1 MKNKKIILS
10 IIKEARIDENRTP
23 LVPSQISN
31 LLDKLSNLKI
41 IVQPSKNRCF
51 KDEDYSKAGAQIEED
66 ISQSDIIFGIKEV
79 EISKLI
85 ENKTYLFFSHTSKIR
100 NDNSQSTQDAAI
112 IYKKK
117 LLREILKKKITLI
130 DYENIRD
137 KSKNAYR
144 YLGFGRFAG
153 IVGCYN
159 TLILYLKLQKKQLL
173 PRAFEINSYKKI
185 QELISR
191 QNFNKLK
198 ILQTGKGNV
207 AKGSMEILRQANIKQ
222 ISLNDYLNKKYD
234 EAVFCNISLRD
245 HVERNDG
252 KDSSYQDF
260 MLNPQEYKSKA
271 TNYLRSTDMLITGHY
286 WDPKFPKLF
295 SPNQINEFK
304 NLKIIGDITCDIN
317 GSIPTTIRSTSIT
330 KPYYSIDINSIKDK
344 SILIGQFDSP
354 STKEIIN
361 KLMKKGVK
369 IFSLN
374 LLPRITRAQSMDV
387 LSSQANLAG
396 YRAVIE
402 SVEEFGKAVPMMMTA
417 AGTITP
423 AKVLVIGAGV
433 AGLQAIATAKRLGAI
448 VSATDVRTVA
458 KEQVESLGGKFL
470 AVEGAENLETSGG
483 YAKEAGEDF
492 KKKQTELLK
501 NLVKKND
508 IIICTALIPGKKAP
522 RIISEEM
529 VKSMK
534 PGSIIYDLAVSQGG
548 NSAFSEAD
556 KVNVSNGVKV
566 MGARNILNNLALS
579 ASYLYAKNLSS
590 FVNNLYSKEKKD
602 IYINREDEIITQTL
616 IEKEL

>member
-1 MKNKKIILS
+1 MNKKYFTIS
-10 IIKEARIDENRTP
+10 IIKEARIDENRAPFAPNQIQT
-23 LVPSQISN
+23 LISN
-31 LLDKLSNLKI
+31 FPDLKI
-41 IVQPSKNRCF
+41 LVQPSKNRCF

-117 LLREILKKKITLI
+117 LLREILKKKVTLI

-191 QNFNKLK
+191 QNFKKLK

-234 EAVFCNISLRD
+234 EAVFCNISLRE

-260 MLNPQEYKSKA
+260 MLNPHKYKSKA
-271 TNYLRSTDMLITGHY
+271 TNYLYNTDMLITGHY

-295 SPNQINEFK
+295 SLNQINEFK
-304 NLKIIGDITCDIN
+304 NLKIIGDITCDVN

-330 KPYYSIDINSIKDK
+330 KPYYSFDINSM
-344 SILIGQFDSP
+344 
-354 STKEIIN
+354 KEIDLCNQGIAV
-361 KLMKKGVK
+361 MAVD
-369 IFSLN
+369 N
-374 LLPRITRAQSMDV
+374 LPSELPREAS
-387 LSSQANLAG
+387 
-396 YRAVIE
+396 
-402 SVEEFGKAVPMMMTA
+402 EEFGD
-417 AGTITP
+417 
-423 AKVLVIGAGV
+423 
-433 AGLQAIATAKRLGAI
+433 
-448 VSATDVRTVA
+448 S
-458 KEQVESLGGKFL
+458 
-470 AVEGAENLETSGG
+470 
-483 YAKEAGEDF
+483 
-492 KKKQTELLK
+492 
-501 NLVKKND
+501 
-508 IIICTALIPGKKAP
+508 
-522 RIISEEM
+522 IISE
-529 VKSMK
+529 VLPYLINKDDGRISRATTALQGK
-534 PGSIIYDLAVSQGG
+534 FCSQ
-548 NSAFSEAD
+548 F
-556 KVNVSNGVKV
+556 
-566 MGARNILNNLALS
+566 
-579 ASYLYAKNLSS
+579 SYLEN
-590 FVNNLYSKEKKD
+590 F
-602 IYINREDEIITQTL
+602 IR
-616 IEKEL
+616 